1 MNIIYFNLFQ
11 LSLLRRAVSLSL
23 LQYKLLYWQKRDE
36 HNVKDIVIVKNIF
49 FFKNKKLKK

>member
-49 FFKNKKLKK
+49 FSKNKKLKK